1 MFYSERMKR
10 IAILESSSRSLINF
24 RGSLIQTL
32 CQLGHEVFCV
42 APDAWFA
49 DEVRALAS
57 GFATAEVARCGLN
70 PVDDILY
77 YQRLYQLLQKN
88 RPDVILA
95 YTIKPIVYGTMAA
108 RNLGI
113 SEIYALITGL
123 GYSFMNVS
131 YHQKLTGLLAKSL
144 YRRTLRFD
152 RRVFF
157 QNPDDREEFIN
168 LNIVEASKTS
178 LVNGS
183 GVDLQHF
190 AQQKLPDGPPTFLL
204 IARLLRDKGI
214 MEYIEAAASLR
225 KVFPTAR
232 FQLLGPADPSPS
244 GLPLSAIERYTE
256 AGVIEYLGA
265 TRDVRPFLQQAGVFV
280 LPSYREGLPRTV
292 VEAMAT
298 GRPIITTDAPGCRQ
312 TVREGENGFLV
323 PVRDAGALAAAMRR
337 FIENPHLIASMGEAS
352 RRRAVQNYNVHE
364 INRAIIEATNI

>member
-1 MFYSERMKR
+1 MQR
-10 IAILESSSRSLINF
+10 IVILESSSRSLVNF
-24 RGSLIQTL
+24 RGNLIRTL
-32 CQLGHEVFCV
+32 RRLGHEVFCV

-49 DEVRALAS
+49 DEVRAIAS
-57 GFATAEVARCGLN
+57 DFATAEVARCGLN
-70 PVDDILY
+70 PLDDILY
-77 YQRLYQLLQKN
+77 YRQLLHLLRRYQ
-88 RPDVILA
+88 PDRILA

-123 GYSFMNVS
+123 GYAFMNVS
-131 YHQKLTGLLAKSL
+131 YHQRLTGLLARSL
-144 YRRTLRFD
+144 YRRALKFD

-157 QNPDDREEFIN
+157 QNPDDLNEFVS
-168 LNIVEASKTS
+168 LNIVEAEKTA

-183 GVDLQHF
+183 GVDLQLF
-190 AQQKLPDGPPTFLL
+190 SQQPVPPGAPTFLL

-225 KVFPTAR
+225 KVFPSAR

-244 GLPLSAIERYTE
+244 GLPLRAIERYTE

-265 TRDVRPFLQQAGVFV
+265 TRDVRPFLQKAAVFV

-298 GRPIITTDAPGCRQ
+298 GRPIITSDAPGCRQ
-312 TVREGENGFLV
+312 TVQEDKNGFLV
-323 PVRDAGALAAAMRR
+323 PVRAPSALATAMRR
-337 FIENPHLIASMGEAS
+337 FIENPQLLEPMAECS
-352 RRRAVQNYNVHE
+352 RRLAEQNYDVHE
-364 INRAIIEATNI
+364 INRQIIEKTNI

>member
-1 MFYSERMKR
+1 MFYIGRMKR
-10 IAILESSSRSLINF
+10 IAILESSSRSLVNF
-24 RGSLIQTL
+24 RGNLIQTL
-32 CQLGHEVFCV
+32 RQLGHDVFCI

-49 DEVRALAS
+49 DEVRAIAS

-70 PVDDILY
+70 PFDDILY
-77 YQRLYQLLQKN
+77 YQRLSHLLKGYQ
-88 RPDVILA
+88 PDVILA

-123 GYSFMNVS
+123 GYAFMDVS

-144 YRRTLRFD
+144 YRRVLKFD

-157 QNPDDREEFIN
+157 QNTDDLNEFVA
-168 LNIVEASKTS
+168 LKIVDTQQTV

-190 AQQKLPDGPPTFLL
+190 VEQPLPEGPPTFLL

-214 MEYIEAAASLR
+214 MEYIEAAVRLR
-225 KVFPTAR
+225 KIFPQAR

-244 GLPLSAIERYTE
+244 GLPLSTIERYTE

-265 TRDVRPFLQQAGVFV
+265 TRDVRPFLKQAGVFV
-280 LPSYREGLPRTV
+280 LPSYREGIPRTV

-298 GRPIITTDAPGCRQ
+298 GRPVITSDAPGCRQ
-312 TVREGENGFLV
+312 TVREGENGLLV
-323 PVRDAGALAAAMRR
+323 PVRDTTALVAAMRR
-337 FIENPHLIASMGEAS
+337 FIENPQMIAPMGKAS
-352 RRRAVQNYNVHE
+352 RRLAVQNYNVDE
-364 INRAIIEATNI
+364 INRLIIRETGI

>member
-1 MFYSERMKR
+1 MKR

-24 RGSLIQTL
+24 RGNLIKTL
-32 CQLGHEVFCV
+32 RGLGHEVFCI

-49 DEVRALAS
+49 DEVRAIAS
-57 GFATAEVARCGLN
+57 DFATAEVARCGLN
-70 PVDDILY
+70 PFEDILY
-77 YQRLYQLLQKN
+77 YQKLSHLLK
-88 RPDVILA
+88 RYCPDTILA

-123 GYSFMNVS
+123 GYAFMNVS
-131 YHQKLTGLLAKSL
+131 YHQRLTGLLARSL
-144 YRRTLRFD
+144 YRRTLKFD

-157 QNPDDREEFIN
+157 QNPDDRNEFVT
-168 LNIVEASKTS
+168 LNIVNAEKTA

-183 GVDLQHF
+183 GVDLQYF
-190 AQQKLPDGPPTFLL
+190 SRQPLAKGPPTFLL

-225 KVFPTAR
+225 KIFPQAR

-265 TRDVRPFLQQAGVFV
+265 TRDVRPFLQQTDVFV

-292 VEAMAT
+292 VEAMAC
-298 GRPIITTDAPGCRQ
+298 GRPIITSDAPGCRQ
-312 TVREGENGFLV
+312 TVREGKNGFLV
-323 PVRDAGALAAAMRR
+323 PVRNPSAIAAAMRK
-337 FIENPHLIASMGEAS
+337 FIENPQLIEPMAEAS
-352 RRRAVQNYNVHE
+352 RQMAVQSHNVHE
-364 INRAIIEATNI
+364 INRFIIKQANI

>member
-1 MFYSERMKR
+1 MKR

-24 RGSLIQTL
+24 RGNLIQTL
-32 CQLGHEVFCV
+32 RRRGHEVYCI

-49 DEVRALAS
+49 DEVRAIAS
-57 GFATAEVARCGLN
+57 EFATAEVARAGLN
-70 PVDDILY
+70 PLDDILY
-77 YQRLYQLLQKN
+77 YRQLLHLL
-88 RPDVILA
+88 RRYCPDTILS

-123 GYSFMNVS
+123 GYAFMNVS
-131 YHQKLTGLLAKSL
+131 YHQRLTGLLARSL
-144 YRRTLRFD
+144 YRRALRFD

-157 QNPDDREEFIN
+157 QNSDDLEEFVN
-168 LNIVEASKTS
+168 LNIVSRQKTY

-190 AQQKLPDGPPTFLL
+190 AQRPLPEGPPTFLL

-214 MEYIEAAASLR
+214 MEYIEAATSLR
-225 KVFPTAR
+225 KIFPEAR

-244 GLPLSAIERYTE
+244 GLPLSIIERSTE

-265 TRDVRPFLQQAGVFV
+265 TRDVRPFLAKASVFV

-298 GRPIITTDAPGCRQ
+298 GRPIITSDAPGCRQ
-312 TVREGENGFLV
+312 TVREGGNGFLV
-323 PVRDAGALAAAMRR
+323 PVRNPSALATTMRR
-337 FIENPHLIASMGEAS
+337 FIEDPQLLAPMAKTS
-352 RRRAVQNYNVHE
+352 RRLAEENYDVHT
-364 INRAIIEATNI
+364 INQVIIEQTNI

>member
-1 MFYSERMKR
+1 MKR
-10 IAILESSSRSLINF
+10 IAILESSSRSLVNF
-24 RGSLIQTL
+24 RGNLIKTL
-32 CQLGHEVFCV
+32 RQLGHEVLCI

-49 DEVRALAS
+49 DEVRAIAS
-57 GFATAEVARCGLN
+57 EFATAEVARAGLN
-70 PVDDILY
+70 PLDDILY
-77 YQRLYQLLQKN
+77 YLQLRQLLERL
-88 RPDVILA
+88 RPDSILA

-123 GYSFMNVS
+123 GYAFMNVS
-131 YHQKLTGLLAKSL
+131 YHQRLTGLLARSL
-144 YRRTLRFD
+144 YRRALKFD

-157 QNPDDREEFIN
+157 QNPDDRDEFVT
-168 LNIVEASKTS
+168 LNIVEAEKTA

-190 AQQKLPDGPPTFLL
+190 SRQTLPEGPPVFLL
-204 IARLLRDKGI
+204 IARLLKDKGI

-225 KVFPTAR
+225 KVFPSAR

-265 TRDVRPFLQQAGVFV
+265 TRDVRPFLQQASVFV

-298 GRPIITTDAPGCRQ
+298 GRPIVTSDAPGCRQ

-323 PVRDAGALAAAMRR
+323 PIRNPSALAATMRR
-337 FIENPHLIASMGEAS
+337 FIENPQLLPPMAAAS
-352 RRRAVQNYNVHE
+352 RRLAEQNYDVHE
-364 INRAIIEATNI
+364 INRLIINQTNI